1 MTFARPASAVAAPDH
16 APLGVRAGASVPPA
30 AAPATT
36 YLHPGQI
43 FVTAEPTA
51 VMTIL
56 GSCVAVCLWDGQ
68 LKVGGMN
75 HYLLPHWVN
84 EGEASP
90 RFGNVAIQRL
100 IERLAALG
108 SHAAHLQAKVFG
120 GACVLEAFRTRHLG
134 TKNVEVARRFLQEAS
149 IPVVHEDVG
158 GQRGRKL
165 IFHVDDGATSV
176 KLL

>member
-1 MTFARPASAVAAPDH
+1 MMLARPASTVAAPDH
-16 APLGVRAGASVPPA
+16 APMSVTAGASVAPA

-43 FVTAEPTA
+43 FVTADPTA

-56 GSCVAVCLWDGQ
+56 GSCVAVCLWDGH

-75 HYLLPHWVN
+75 HYLLPYWVN
-84 EGEASP
+84 ERDASP

-100 IERLAALG
+100 LERLVALG
-108 SHAAHLQAKVFG
+108 SQAAHLQAKVFG
-120 GACVLEAFRTRHLG
+120 GACVLEAFRARDLG
-134 TKNVEVARRFLQEAS
+134 SKNVEVARRALQEAG
-149 IPVVHEDVG
+149 IPVVYEDVG

-165 IFHVDDGATSV
+165 VFHVDDGATSV

>member
-1 MTFARPASAVAAPDH
+1 MILARPAPALAAPDDG
-16 APLGVRAGASVPPA
+16 PLSGTAGMSAATAVPQT
-30 AAPATT
+30 TT

-56 GSCVAVCLWDGQ
+56 GYCVAVCLWDRH
-68 LKVGGMN
+68 LRVGGMN

-84 EGEASP
+84 EAEASP

-100 IERLAALG
+100 IERLVALG
-108 SHAAHLQAKVFG
+108 SQTARLQAKVFG
-120 GACVLEAFRTRHLG
+120 GACVLEAFRARHLG
-134 TKNVEVARRFLQEAS
+134 NKNVEVARRALDEAS

-165 IFHVDDGATSV
+165 LFRVDDGATSV